1 MGMIQRIQTIYL
13 LISLIAWSI
22 LFFIPTVGIV
32 NGSGGEWWIFPK
44 GVMEAAIL
52 KTVMETVP
60 MLVYFALV
68 EILILISILTYGKR
82 ERQLRITL
90 LNMILQIL
98 SYGLIALYLMQARNS
113 LNIQSGTL
121 RVTVYAVIPLLAAIC
136 SFLAYRG
143 IRKDIGL
150 LKSLDRLR

>member
-1 MGMIQRIQTIYL
+1 MIQRIQTIYL

-32 NGSGGEWWIFPK
+32 NGSGGEWWVIPK
-44 GVMEAAIL
+44 GVMEATSS
-52 KTVMETVP
+52 KTVLETVP
-60 MLVYFALV
+60 MQVYFALV

-98 SYGLIALYLMQARNS
+98 SYAIIALYLIKAKNS
-113 LNIQSGTL
+113 LHVQSGEL
-121 RVTVYAVIPLLAAIC
+121 RVIVYAVLPLLAAIC

-143 IRKDIGL
+143 IRYL
-150 LKSLDRLR
+150 FL

>member
-44 GVMEAAIL
+44 GVMETATL
-52 KTVMETVP
+52 KEVIKTVP

-136 SFLAYRG
+136 SFLACRG
-143 IRKDIGL
+143 IKKDIRL

>member
-44 GVMEAAIL
+44 GVMETASL
-52 KTVMETVP
+52 KTVMETVL

-143 IRKDIGL
+143 IKKDIRL